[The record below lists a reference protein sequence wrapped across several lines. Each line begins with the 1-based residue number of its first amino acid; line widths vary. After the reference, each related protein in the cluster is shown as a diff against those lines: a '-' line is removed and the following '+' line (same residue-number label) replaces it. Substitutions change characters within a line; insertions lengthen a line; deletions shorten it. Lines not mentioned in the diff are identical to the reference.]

1 MKNKR
6 EEEDRPET
14 DIGVGVRRPHVET
27 RVTQAEPLSREDV
40 RDLLLWTEM
49 NDRSPDMSRSR
60 GPR

>member
-6 EEEDRPET
+6 EEEDRHET
-14 DIGVGVRRPHVET
+14 DIGVGVRRLHVET